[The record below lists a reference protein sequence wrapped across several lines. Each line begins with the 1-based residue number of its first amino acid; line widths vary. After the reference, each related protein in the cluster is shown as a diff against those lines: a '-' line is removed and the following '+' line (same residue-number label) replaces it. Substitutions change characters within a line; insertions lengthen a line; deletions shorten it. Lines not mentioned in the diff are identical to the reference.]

1 MTEATQATQATPL
14 FELSGVEKWY
24 GSYHALKGLD
34 LVAQGQSFGL
44 LGPNGAG
51 KSTLLKVLL
60 GLVPFT
66 GEARVFGLDVRR
78 QTAAIRDRIGYMPE
92 RDNFLAGLSAVE
104 YCVYAGELA
113 GLPPGEA
120 MARAHAVLEFCG
132 LGDKR
137 YQRLEGYS
145 TGMKQR
151 VKLAQALVHDP
162 ELLFLDEPTN
172 GLDPA
177 GREEMLA
184 LIQSLPARR
193 GCALILST
201 HLLPDV
207 EEVCQ
212 EVILLH
218 QGELQYHGTIAD
230 LTRVAGANDPDQ
242 REVLEVRVKD
252 GAERF
257 AGLLRERG
265 ARVEEE
271 GAFLLVRG
279 ASAETLFEL
288 AESAEFQ
295 VRHLQPR
302 HLTLESAFL
311 HLVGAAER
319 SPSERGQAQ
328 GQRQG
333 QVQAPKTTAA
343 EKRS

>member
-1 MTEATQATQATPL
+1 MGAL
-14 FELSGVEKWY
+14 FELSGVAKWY
-24 GSYHALKGLD
+24 GPYQALKGLD
-34 LVAQGQSFGL
+34 LVAEGKSFGL

-60 GLVPFT
+60 GLIPFT

-92 RDNFLAGLSAVE
+92 RDNFLAGVSAVE

-113 GLPPGEA
+113 GLPPSEA

-137 YQRLEGYS
+137 YQKLEGYS

-201 HLLPDV
+201 HLLHDV
-207 EEVCQ
+207 EEVC
-212 EVILLH
+212 EEAILLH

-230 LTRVAGANDPDQ
+230 LTRVTEGGESGEPGESGHRD
-242 REVLEVRVKD
+242 VLEVRVKE
-252 GAERF
+252 GGERLV
-257 AGLLRERG
+257 AALRARG

-271 GAFLLVRG
+271 GAFLIVRG
-279 ASAETLFEL
+279 AGAETIFEL
-288 AESAEFQ
+288 AEAAQLQ

-302 HLTLESAFL
+302 RLTLESAFL

-319 SPSERGQAQ
+319 TA
-328 GQRQG
+328 
-333 QVQAPKTTAA
+333 TAA
-343 EKRS
+343 APVAAVAAGEKSA

>member
-1 MTEATQATQATPL
+1 MTAL
-14 FELSGVEKWY
+14 FELGGVDKRY
-24 GSYHALKGLD
+24 GSYQALKGLT
-34 LVAQGQSFGL
+34 LVAEGQSFGL

-137 YQRLEGYS
+137 YQKLDGYS

-151 VKLAQALVHDP
+151 AKLAQALVHDP

-201 HLLPDV
+201 HLLLDV

-212 EVILLH
+212 EAILLH

-230 LTRVAGANDPDQ
+230 LTRGSDSDSDSDDPGPKD
-242 REVLEVRVKD
+242 VLEVRVKE
-252 GAERF
+252 GGERL
-257 AGLLRERG
+257 AAALRARG

-271 GAFLLVRG
+271 GAFLIVRG
-279 ASAETLFEL
+279 ASAEIVFEL
-288 AESAEFQ
+288 AEAAQLQ

-302 HLTLESAFL
+302 RLTLESAFL
-311 HLVGAAER
+311 HLIGKAER
-319 SPSERGQAQ
+319 S
-328 GQRQG
+328 
-333 QVQAPKTTAA
+333 APVPAA
-343 EKRS
+343 VEKIA